1 MEGKTITMTI
11 REEEMKEETTEEADQ
26 RKDKHQEKD
35 NHQEKDEHQEKD
47 KHQKKKKQGKK
58 EDAHHP
64 MIEEDPHQK
73 RLSKEMGAGNV
84 ETSHIKCQNAED
96 IPFIVNRNATSAI

>member
-1 MEGKTITMTI
+1 MEGKTIKMTI
-11 REEEMKEETTEEADQ
+11 REEEMKEETPEEADQ
-26 RKDKHQEKD
+26 RKDNHREKD
-35 NHQEKDEHQEKD
+35 I
-47 KHQKKKKQGKK
+47 HQKKKKQGKK

-64 MIEEDPHQK
+64 LIEKDLHQK

-84 ETSHIKCQNAED
+84 ETSHIKCQNAKD

>member
-1 MEGKTITMTI
+1 MEGKTIKMTI
-11 REEEMKEETTEEADQ
+11 REEEMKEETTGEADQ
-26 RKDKHQEKD
+26 RKDNHREKD
-35 NHQEKDEHQEKD
+35 NHRGKD

-64 MIEEDPHQK
+64 LIEEDPHQK

>member
-1 MEGKTITMTI
+1 MEGKTIEMTI
-11 REEEMKEETTEEADQ
+11 REEEMKKETTKEADQ
-26 RKDKHQEKD
+26 RKD
-35 NHQEKDEHQEKD
+35 NHREKD

-64 MIEEDPHQK
+64 LIEEDPHQK